1 MIASRLPKRMDPN
14 TVLPL
19 SVIRPKNGMGQSL
32 VRVHPLHKVP
42 DATTFNILLVIQDK
56 KELDTLS
63 LYLADSFRLLTARN
77 EKGVIKTMESQSIH
91 LIISHV
97 GIFNGK
103 GNDFIAQVKSSVHY
117 AHIPVILLIDQ
128 NSMEAKIKSMESGAD
143 AHIERPLSREMLKA
157 QIKNLIAN
165 RARIKDYFAHS
176 LFAHMTTSDC
186 SKEKEKFLNKLNG
199 FISENLP
206 KKDLNVDFL
215 ARLMNMSRPTLY
227 RKIRSISDLTPNE
240 LINVTRLNRA
250 AGLLSGS
257 DHKIAEIAK
266 MVGFHWRRNFGKAFL
281 KHFNVIPSAYQHL
294 I

>member
-1 MIASRLPKRMDPN
+1 MDTS
-14 TVLPL
+14 TVRPL
-19 SVIRPKNGMGQSL
+19 SLIRPEGGMDQSL
-32 VRVHPLHKVP
+32 VRVNPLHKIA
-42 DATTFNILLVIQDK
+42 DATTFNILLVIRDK
-56 KELDTLS
+56 EESDILS
-63 LYLADSFRLLTARN
+63 LYLADSYRLLTARN
-77 EKGVIKTMESQSIH
+77 EKAVTTMMESESIH
-91 LIISHV
+91 LIISHI
-97 GIFNGK
+97 GICNGK
-103 GNDFIAQVKSSVHY
+103 GIDFIAQVKSSVHS

-128 NSMEAKIKSMESGAD
+128 DSTESKIKSMESGAD
-143 AHIERPLSREMLKA
+143 AHVERPLSREVLKA
-157 QIKNLIAN
+157 QINNLIAN

-266 MVGFHWRRNFGKAFL
+266 MVGFHSRRNFGKAFL
-281 KHFNVIPSAYQHL
+281 KHFNVTPSAYQHL
-294 I
+294 KKD